1 LRRSARPLAGLTIP
15 GTFDGGVSLAN
26 GTVPIDVDVSQLIDT
41 RPLVP
46 LQILIIV
53 LCGLVVLFD
62 GYDIQTM
69 ALAVPSIAAEWKLPS
84 STFGLALAASLFGL
98 MGGSGLIAPLGD
110 RFGRRLLLVGG
121 MVLVGVASLCT
132 AYSTTPAELVAW
144 RFMTGLGLGASIPNG
159 TALTSDYMP
168 ARRRAALVTLMFC
181 NMAVGAF
188 AAGFTAPWIA
198 SRWGWHGF
206 FVVGGILPLVLSA
219 ALFAWLPE
227 SVRFLLA
234 RNPHDPRIGKI
245 LARIAPEARTARTPQ
260 FRSESKPIER
270 YSILALFVPEYR
282 VRTALVW
289 STYILNLFVLYV
301 LVSWIPTLL
310 GSAGWAAANASR
322 GVGVLNGGGV
332 IAGLLI
338 SGFVDRNKALPAM
351 LGAYLGLGVALA
363 LFSALPSGAIW
374 WLLLLIIGGGTSGAQ
389 MTLNALAA
397 SIYPPAIRAT
407 GVGWATSIGRFGA
420 AFAPLAAAAAVGRQF
435 APQTVLAMLIVPVLG
450 CAVSVSLLMA
460 AIRNAQGAPS
470 AVSA

>member
-1 LRRSARPLAGLTIP
+1 
-15 GTFDGGVSLAN
+15 LAN
-26 GTVPIDVDVSQLIDT
+26 GTVRIDVDVGQLIDS

-84 STFGLALAASLFGL
+84 STFGLALSASLFGL

-110 RFGRRLLLVGG
+110 RFGRRALLVGG
-121 MVLVGVASLCT
+121 MALVGAASLCT
-132 AYSTTPAELVAW
+132 AYSTMPAHLVAW
-144 RFMTGLGLGASIPNG
+144 RFLTGVGLGASIPNG

-234 RNPHDPRIGKI
+234 RNPRDPRIAKI
-245 LARIAPEARTARTPQ
+245 LARIDPEVRTAQ
-260 FRSESKPIER
+260 FRSERQPVER
-270 YSILALFVPEYR
+270 SSILALFVPEYR

-310 GSAGWAAANASR
+310 RSAGWAAANASR

-351 LGAYLGLGVALA
+351 LAAYLGVGVSLA
-363 LFSALPSGAIW
+363 LFSALPNGAIW

-389 MTLNALAA
+389 MTLNSLAA

-435 APQTVLAMLIVPVLG
+435 APQMVLAMLIVPVLG
-450 CAVSVSLLMA
+450 CAISVSLLTA
-460 AIRNAQGAPS
+460 AIRNARGAPS